1 MLLYTHNNSKFAFS
15 LDEVTFQ
22 DSNLKAEFS
31 DKHGYAILG
40 VPFDSTSTYK
50 TGSRN
55 GPLVIREASY
65 NFENYN
71 LNLDKTLNLPI
82 YDLGD
87 VEIVP
92 GNLKK
97 TCANVESSVKELIG
111 QNIIPL
117 FLGGE
122 HSITYPVL
130 KALNLEDVT
139 VIHFDAH
146 MDMANEYMGEK
157 YSHATVMRRVFD
169 LNPLDIIQ
177 IGIRSCSLE
186 EKIFADKK
194 NIKYYTSQD
203 VHNNIKEIIEKI
215 DEIDGKIYVSIDIDV
230 LDPSYAPFSGNPM
243 PGGLDPFQMESL
255 IIKISE
261 KDIVGLDL
269 VEVASNQLGDI
280 TAINAAKIIYD
291 FLCAKS

>member
-15 LDEVTFQ
+15 LEEDEFQ
-22 DSNLKAEFS
+22 DSNIEEEFS
-31 DKHGYAILG
+31 NKPGYAILG

-55 GPLVIREASY
+55 GPSVIREASH

-71 LNLDKTLNLPI
+71 FTIDKSLNLPV

-87 VEIVP
+87 VDIVP
-92 GNLKK
+92 GNLYK
-97 TCANVESSVKELIG
+97 TC
-111 QNIIPL
+111 QNIKSTVKDLYGMNLTPIL
-117 FLGGE
+117 LGGE
-122 HSITYPVL
+122 HSITYP
-130 KALNLEDVT
+130 ALRAINAEDVT

-146 MDMANEYMGEK
+146 MDMADEYMGEK

-177 IGIRSCSLE
+177 VGIRSCSIE
-186 EKIFADKK
+186 EKIFADKH
-194 NIKYYTSQD
+194 NIKYYSSQD
-203 VHNNIKEIIEKI
+203 VHNNIERIIEKI

-230 LDPSYAPFSGNPM
+230 LDPSYAPSCGNPM
-243 PGGLDPFQMESL
+243 PAGLDPFQMESFIL
-255 IIKISE
+255 KIAE
-261 KDIVGLDL
+261 KEIVGLDM
-269 VEVASNQLGDI
+269 VEVATNQMGDI